1 LVEPL
6 HGGLPRTENCGRD
19 PRILSFL
26 FYQLKRETGV
36 VVIVSSL
43 SCFRSALSQPRQSKF
58 LGSSRLSLLIFE
70 RTASDQVYL
79 DEFVM
84 KPLPFSL
91 AALAI
96 IFSAASPLCAE
107 IPIKS
112 GEKVAF
118 LGDSITQGGQSSAGG
133 YVQLIGSGLAANGV
147 KIEIIG
153 AGISGHKS
161 NQMLERLER
170 DVLSKNPDWMTLSC
184 GVNDVW
190 HGAKGVALP
199 DYQKNIT
206 EIVDKA
212 QAAKVKVIIL
222 TSTMIREDP
231 ANAENQKLIAYNDF
245 LRALAKEKKCH
256 LADLN
261 ADMQAALIEAAK
273 TEQKSAKGNYL
284 TSDGVH
290 MALAGNLMMAEGVLK
305 GLGLNAGELAKA
317 KEAWLELPLV
327 TVSASMGLTQR
338 QAKELDKLAK
348 ARQLDTA
355 GLLNQEL
362 REVIEAELN
371 GKAR

>member
-1 LVEPL
+1 M
-6 HGGLPRTENCGRD
+6 
-19 PRILSFL
+19 
-26 FYQLKRETGV
+26 K
-36 VVIVSSL
+36 SL
-43 SCFRSALSQPRQSKF
+43 SC
-58 LGSSRLSLLIFE
+58 SLVAVAIL
-70 RTASDQVYL
+70 
-79 DEFVM
+79 
-84 KPLPFSL
+84 FSV
-91 AALAI
+91 AK
-96 IFSAASPLCAE
+96 PLCAE
-107 IPIKS
+107 IPMKS

-118 LGDSITQGGQSSAGG
+118 LGDSITQGGQNSPGG

-170 DVLSKNPDWMTLSC
+170 DVLSKKPDWMTLSC

-212 QAAKVKVIIL
+212 QAANVKVIIL

-231 ANAENQKLIAYNDF
+231 ANAENQKLAVYNEF
-245 LRALAKEKKCH
+245 LRTLAKEKKCH

-305 GLGLNAGELAKA
+305 GLGLNAGELSKA
-317 KEAWLELPLV
+317 KEAWLDLPLV

-348 ARQLDTA
+348 ERELDTA
-355 GLLNQEL
+355 GFLNQEL
-362 REVIEAELN
+362 RTIIQNQLKN
-371 GKAR
+371 KAR

>member
-1 LVEPL
+1 
-6 HGGLPRTENCGRD
+6 
-19 PRILSFL
+19 
-26 FYQLKRETGV
+26 
-36 VVIVSSL
+36 
-43 SCFRSALSQPRQSKF
+43 
-58 LGSSRLSLLIFE
+58 
-70 RTASDQVYL
+70 
-79 DEFVM
+79 M
-84 KPLPFSL
+84 KPLSYSL
-91 AALAI
+91 AAIAI
-96 IFSAASPLCAE
+96 LFSTASLLRAE

-118 LGDSITQGGQSSAGG
+118 LGDSITQAGQRSPGG

-170 DVLSKNPDWMTLSC
+170 DVLSKKPDWMTLSC

-206 EIVDKA
+206 EIIDKA

-222 TSTMIREDP
+222 TSTMIGEETN
-231 ANAENQKLIAYNDF
+231 NAENQKLAAYNDF
-245 LRALAKEKKCH
+245 LRALAKEKKCY

-273 TEQKSAKGNYL
+273 TEQKSAKGTYL

-290 MALAGNLMMAEGVLK
+290 MVLAGNLMMAEGVLK
-305 GLGLNAGELAKA
+305 GLGLDAGELAKA
-317 KEAWLELPLV
+317 KDAWLEIPLV
-327 TVSASMGLTQR
+327 TVSASIALTQR

-348 ARQLDTA
+348 KRQLDAA
-355 GLLNQEL
+355 GFLNQEL
-362 REVIEAELN
+362 HKVIESEL
-371 GKAR
+371 KSKSR

>member
-1 LVEPL
+1 M
-6 HGGLPRTENCGRD
+6 
-19 PRILSFL
+19 I
-26 FYQLKRETGV
+26 
-36 VVIVSSL
+36 
-43 SCFRSALSQPRQSKF
+43 
-58 LGSSRLSLLIFE
+58 
-70 RTASDQVYL
+70 
-79 DEFVM
+79 DEFIM
-84 KPLPFSL
+84 KPLSL
-91 AALAI
+91 SLVALTI
-96 IFSAASPLCAE
+96 LFASVSPVRAE

-118 LGDSITQGGQSSAGG
+118 LGDSITQAGQSSAGG

-170 DVLSKNPDWMTLSC
+170 DVLSKKPDWMTLSC

-212 QAAKVKVIIL
+212 QAANVKVIIL

-231 ANAENQKLIAYNDF
+231 SNAENQKLATYNDF
-245 LRALAKEKKCH
+245 LRTLAKEKKCH

-290 MALAGNLMMAEGVLK
+290 MALAGNMMMAEGVLK
-305 GLGLNAGELAKA
+305 GLGLDSGELTKA
-317 KEAWLELPLV
+317 KEAWFDLPLV

-348 ARQLDTA
+348 ERQLDTA
-355 GLLNQEL
+355 GFLNQEL
-362 REVIEAELN
+362 RKVIETEL
-371 GKAR
+371 KSKSR